1 MLPLTGAIGD
11 ALELKSGRGESVFCR
26 NRNGAAFSHLGSSIG
41 AVEVDCTF
49 FSVVLESEMKLCAL
63 LFSFTLLSGQDLF
76 QHSFQIASKSCSHD
90 FGAAKA
96 I

>member
-49 FSVVLESEMKLCAL
+49 F
-63 LFSFTLLSGQDLF
+63 FSR
-76 QHSFQIASKSCSHD
+76 
-90 FGAAKA
+90 FGE
-96 I
+96 